1 MEKNSINIPS
11 EKEVTIK
18 AIPVCDKHW
27 DCCEQKGCPGLYYY
41 IPSTGDLVFQGR
53 CCY

>member
-1 MEKNSINIPS
+1 MEKKSINIPS
-11 EKEVTIK
+11 EKELTIK

-27 DCCEQKGCPGLYYY
+27 DCCEQQGCPGLYYY